1 MTSTFVERMAGAM
14 VQAGLARVPA
24 LVFAALLEDEDGR
37 MTAAELAAGLQVSAG
52 SVSQAVNY
60 LEQIQMLRRER
71 DPGTRRD
78 VYVLEDETWHAALTR
93 RDAVYGPI
101 LAALDAGLAGLPD
114 GSDARHRML
123 VTREFFAFVN
133 AELTAL
139 AAKWEEHRKRL

>member
-1 MTSTFVERMAGAM
+1 VTSEFVERLAGAL

-24 LVFAALLEDEDGR
+24 LVFAALLHDPDGR
-37 MTAAELAAGLQVSAG
+37 MTAAELAAELELSAG

-60 LEQIQMLRRER
+60 LEQVQMLRRER
-71 DPGTRRD
+71 DRGSRRD

-101 LAALDAGLAGLPD
+101 LAALDAGLDTLPK
-114 GSDARHRML
+114 SSPARRRML

-133 AELTAL
+133 AELSAL
-139 AAKWEEHRKRL
+139 AAKWEERRKQL